1 MPRTVMLVALV
12 LLIAAASSGGA
23 SAQII
28 DPAVHNLERLTPL
41 QFGTDQNPASMEP
54 GEYKLK
60 VGKGYRLK
68 IAASDL
74 TEYAFNAFL
83 LPQHLY
89 SQDRGGRRRDQGAD
103 PRRDRVRE
111 GRRSRA
117 LLRCRAPGNIRVRPE
132 GHDAAR
138 HHRQVR
144 RRVSHRRLAAAH

>member
-74 TEYAFNAFL
+74 TEYAFVAPSFFRAICIRKIEVSDVEIKA
-83 LPQHLY
+83 PT
-89 SQDRGGRRRDQGAD
+89 RD
-103 PRRDRVRE
+103 E
-111 GRRSRA
+111 IEFE
-117 LLRCRAPGNIRVRPE
+117 CRAPRNIRVRPE
-132 GHDAAR
+132 GHDGAR
-138 HHRQVR
+138 HNRQVH
-144 RRVSHRRLAAAH
+144 RRVSHRQLTTPH

>member
-1 MPRTVMLVALV
+1 MLVALV

-89 SQDRGGRRRDQGAD
+89 SQIEVGDVEIKAPTLDEIEFEKGGEAELFF
-103 PRRDRVRE
+103 V
-111 GRRSRA
+111 A
-117 LLRCRAPGNIRVRPE
+117 VRPGTFE
-132 GHDAAR
+132 FGPKGMMERGTIGKFVVESATGG
-138 HHRQVR
+138 
-144 RRVSHRRLAAAH
+144 